1 MTLSEP
7 LPLPNPMKPAT
18 TSFSPPSLPSSPN
31 ETTSPSPLTSHFVQ
45 ALHDFLPSSGPAD
58 QSVSCLF
65 FRKGSIIEVFNRDS
79 SGWWD
84 GLLNDVRGWFP
95 SNYVG
100 RIGDVVREPAD
111 FEDERS
117 QGELDAWRETIKTD
131 QDPNPDTVRHTFD
144 SQGTE
149 TDQGSQPLPTRK
161 RSQSSLTLPMQDRVE
176 LARALLSEDRRRSGT
191 VSSTVS
197 SSTVQ
202 EDGLAALDASQWE
215 ALMEDVSMRMSELVD
230 ACNAP
235 AGIQVAVFQVV
246 SSIRAVLT
254 AANTVNKD
262 SPLLRMSPELA
273 RQRKIVLNALSR
285 LVLKGK
291 ELQAAPP
298 KAVDGEMPSLA
309 NQLLIEM
316 DMFEEVFRSLS
327 GHQIPATTLSPRT
340 SLTSLSST
348 STLSLR
354 QQLNSSRLSSAS
366 LIAKAVPLPDAS
378 HIHENIL
385 EHRVEITTLIASLFL
400 TIERY
405 LATRQRAT
413 EMLEMTRKAVE
424 AVRTFLAIVEHICS
438 NVGELDYKHS
448 SAPEDPHLVA
458 LVIAKEAVYSAITHL
473 VTAVRALT
481 GPHEDDEPLERLRSN
496 CDNVVRTTNTCAACV
511 RTCLHIDSVELV
523 SQEEQEA
530 MRDQLENITDT
541 RRHQTLSV
549 LGRKVTSLNVL
560 QQQYD
565 EENRQEVEVDELD
578 GDSESNQTG
587 GFETIE
593 LETIELDSEDE
604 IDNHNE
610 DQENIPKGDSDTTE
624 PATSTESLV
633 RTSTLTRR
641 STTKSKLGRSDTIRR
656 ASAASRQSGT
666 VHENSLPAGGFS
678 SLLRQT
684 ALSSVDSLH
693 QISMVA
699 EQIGQNTEEQITV
712 HPLLVSKPEGEK
724 RKSSLARAASV
735 SVLRPQPSVSTT
747 ATIPIPPIPQSH
759 PPDFKL
765 SSSKSTP
772 MSDPSFKGRRPRGM
786 SVSNLRMS
794 IKHRNEDASS
804 VSTVSNLTPD
814 SSSGV
819 RRTSSWMSFSSN
831 RTRESCTDVDTEGS
845 IKKEDEP
852 WFIKQRVFSEDE
864 WMVNIEGQVTGA
876 NLETLVENLTLHK
889 KAPDVLFLRAF
900 FYNFRLFTDPVE
912 LVQLFIKRFHL
923 SPPSDPPLDE
933 NELKLWSTSVR
944 LPVQLRV
951 CNVIKI
957 WLESYFSHDFDKY
970 IKNIVSEFI
979 DKDIKIAHPS
989 SAKRLREL
997 ANRTFAST
1005 VLPADSRKYS
1015 YTSESRA
1022 ALQKSA
1028 SGSHI
1033 SLSSGSSLFSG
1044 LTLFDDHSEVP
1055 SFNSQLPPSVIT
1067 RSLRNVL
1074 RKTPSENL
1082 MQSVHVNDFDP
1093 LELARQLT
1101 LLENSLFCQ
1110 IRPNEMI
1117 GQEFKKKGGVSTAAN
1132 VKAMIQKSTQVTSW
1146 ISDSILREA
1155 DPKKRSNVIKFWI
1168 KVGDFCLQ
1176 LSNYNTLMAIR
1187 SALAST
1193 SISRLKKTW
1202 ECVSGKYKAMY
1213 EQIYRA
1219 TDSQRNFAEYRQ
1231 RLTASIAPCLPF
1243 LGVYLTDMTFIDDG
1257 NSNHRT
1263 SPNGTQ
1269 LINFD
1274 KYIKTTRV
1282 LSAIDQF
1289 QIPYRLALVNEI
1301 QRYLKHCLESV
1312 QVDDQAYY
1320 SRSLQIEPR
1329 EEEMDIRSVISVLA
1343 GTDR

>member
-1 MTLSEP
+1 
-7 LPLPNPMKPAT
+7 MKQTT
-18 TSFSPPSLPSSPN
+18 TSFSPPSLPSSPK
-31 ETTSPSPLTSHFVQ
+31 EGTSPSPLTSHFVQ

-65 FRKGSIIEVFNRDS
+65 FRKGAIIEVFNRDS

-100 RIGDVVREPAD
+100 RIGDAVREAAD
-111 FEDERS
+111 FEDEHS
-117 QGELDAWRETIKTD
+117 QGELDAWRQTMNLIT
-131 QDPNPDTVRHTFD
+131 
-144 SQGTE
+144 
-149 TDQGSQPLPTRK
+149 
-161 RSQSSLTLPMQDRVE
+161 
-176 LARALLSEDRRRSGT
+176 
-191 VSSTVS
+191 
-197 SSTVQ
+197 
-202 EDGLAALDASQWE
+202 LDASQWE

-262 SPLLRMSPELA
+262 SPLLRLSPELA

-298 KAVDGEMPSLA
+298 KPVDGEMPSLA

-327 GHQIPATTLSPRT
+327 GNYQQQQPEQPYHHNHHSLISLSPRN

-354 QQLNSSRLSSAS
+354 HQLASARLSSAS
-366 LIAKAVPLPDAS
+366 LIAKAVPLPDAN

-438 NVGELDYKHS
+438 NIDDLDHKHS
-448 SAPEDPHLVA
+448 SSTPEDPHLVA
-458 LVIAKEAVYSAITHL
+458 LVVAKEAVYSAITHL

-481 GPHEDDEPLERLRSN
+481 GPHEDDEPLERLRNN
-496 CDNVVRTTNTCAACV
+496 CDNVVRTTNTCTACV
-511 RTCLHIDSVELV
+511 RTCLHIDSVESV
-523 SQEEQEA
+523 SEEDQEA

-549 LGRKVTSLNVL
+549 LGRKVTSLTVL

-565 EENRQEVEVDELD
+565 EANQDETEVE
-578 GDSESNQTG
+578 
-587 GFETIE
+587 
-593 LETIELDSEDE
+593 
-604 IDNHNE
+604 
-610 DQENIPKGDSDTTE
+610 
-624 PATSTESLV
+624 
-633 RTSTLTRR
+633 
-641 STTKSKLGRSDTIRR
+641 
-656 ASAASRQSGT
+656 
-666 VHENSLPAGGFS
+666 
-678 SLLRQT
+678 
-684 ALSSVDSLH
+684 
-693 QISMVA
+693 
-699 EQIGQNTEEQITV
+699 
-712 HPLLVSKPEGEK
+712 
-724 RKSSLARAASV
+724 
-735 SVLRPQPSVSTT
+735 
-747 ATIPIPPIPQSH
+747 
-759 PPDFKL
+759 
-765 SSSKSTP
+765 
-772 MSDPSFKGRRPRGM
+772 GRRPRNM

-794 IKHRNEDASS
+794 IKHRHEDAGNNTPSS
-804 VSTVSNLTPD
+804 GLTPD
-814 SSSGV
+814 SS
-819 RRTSSWMSFSSN
+819 T
-831 RTRESCTDVDTEGS
+831 
-845 IKKEDEP
+845 
-852 WFIKQRVFSEDE
+852 DE
-864 WMVNIEGQVTGA
+864 WMVNADGQVTGA

-889 KAPDVLFLRAF
+889 KAP
-900 FYNFRLFTDPVE
+900 
-912 LVQLFIKRFHL
+912 
-923 SPPSDPPLDE
+923 
-933 NELKLWSTSVR
+933 ELKIWSTSVR

-957 WLESYFSHDFDKY
+957 WLETYFSHDFDMC
-970 IKNIVSEFI
+970 IKSLVFDFI
-979 DKDIKIAHPS
+979 EKDIKKVHPS
-989 SAKRLREL
+989 SANRLREH
-997 ANRTFAST
+997 ANRTS
-1005 VLPADSRKYS
+1005 S

-1044 LTLFDDHSEVP
+1044 LTLFEEHSEVS
-1055 SFNSQLPPSVIT
+1055 SFNTQLPPSVIT
-1067 RSLRNVL
+1067 RSLRNIL
-1074 RKTPSENL
+1074 RKTPSESL
-1082 MQSVHVNDFDP
+1082 LQSVHVNDFDP

-1101 LLENSLFCQ
+1101 LMENSLFCK
-1110 IRPNEMI
+1110 IRHNEMI
-1117 GQEFKKKGGVSTAAN
+1117 GQEFKKKGAVSTAAN

-1146 ISDSILREA
+1146 ISDSILRDS
-1155 DPKKRSNVIKFWI
+1155 DPKKRSHIIKFWI

-1187 SALAST
+1187 SALSST

-1202 ECVSGKYKAMY
+1202 EYVSGKYKTMY

-1289 QIPYRLALVNEI
+1289 QIPYRLALVEEI
-1301 QRYLKHCLESV
+1301 QLYLKHSLENV
-1312 QVDDQAYY
+1312 EIDDQAFY

-1329 EEEMDIRSVISVLA
+1329 EEELDIRSVVSVLA